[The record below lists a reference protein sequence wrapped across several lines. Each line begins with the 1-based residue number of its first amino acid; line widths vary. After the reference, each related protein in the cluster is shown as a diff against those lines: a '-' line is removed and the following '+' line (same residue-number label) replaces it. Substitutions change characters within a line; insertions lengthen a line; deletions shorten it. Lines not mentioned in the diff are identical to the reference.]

1 MRKTE
6 FEGQSYKFVMQDD
19 CHSMMWLGYFLAA
32 RGYIVAAVNHHG
44 DSIAEGSVLPQAF
57 LLRAERARDLTCVVD
72 KLLADPMF
80 GEHID
85 TKRIGAA
92 GHSSGGETVIAIAGG
107 IFDGKHLGEFCNARP
122 SSLTCQPRAD
132 ILASL
137 AKLDELKKTDPV
149 VQESVSHEHDALKDP
164 RIKGVLA
171 MVPAVGE
178 AYTRGALGGRCT
190 HEHHCGPKRSRDS
203 GGNKCAAVCK
213 TDSRRR
219 AHCFAGEC
227 QVHDIR
233 QRMYCT
239 READVRRVQRRRG
252 RGPCGGASLC
262 GGSGLQIF

>member
-1 MRKTE
+1 
-6 FEGQSYKFVMQDD
+6 MQDD

-72 KLLADPMF
+72 KLLAFPMF
-80 GEHID
+80 GQHID

-92 GHSSGGETVIAIAGG
+92 GHSSGGETVVAIAGG
-107 IFDGKHLGEFCNARP
+107 VFDGKHLGEFCNARP

-132 ILASL
+132 SLASL

-171 MVPAVGE
+171 MAPAVGE
-178 AYTRGALGGRCT
+178 AYTRGG
-190 HEHHCGPKRSRDS
+190 
-203 GGNKCAAVCK
+203 
-213 TDSRRR
+213 SRRS
-219 AHCFAGEC
+219 
-227 QVHDIR
+227 
-233 QRMYCT
+233 MY
-239 READVRRVQRRRG
+239 
-252 RGPCGGASLC
+252 P
-262 GGSGLQIF
+262 